1 MAIVKARSRNLDT
14 GFNRKLM
21 RLEKDWQPVAEA
33 AVAFADAQLQFA
45 RKLHQLWEE
54 ARELD
59 KEAESDEH
67 KIAVKEMMQNLLNSA
82 DESIFS
88 RWQTIGK
95 FADQLQPYSASLP
108 PVRDSLHLLA
118 QAIKEKAP
126 ISRWVKQHK
135 LTPETPFKEIK
146 LLRTEAKT
154 GKAAPR
160 KKSKASE
167 HRVHKI
173 TLSFDGEL
181 SSNEIAKLLLEVVQ
195 SASIVKIVSDASI
208 RQGLKSIMRDGFST
222 LEGKY
227 HG

>member
-1 MAIVKARSRNLDT
+1 MAIVKAVSRNLAV
-14 GFNRKLM
+14 GFNRKLLK
-21 RLEKDWQPVAEA
+21 LEKDWQPVADA

-45 RKLHQLWEE
+45 KNLHDLWEE
-54 ARELD
+54 ARKLD
-59 KEAESDEH
+59 KAAEIDEH
-67 KIAVKEMMQNLLNSA
+67 KVAVKQKLQSLINTTDDSV
-82 DESIFS
+82 FS

-95 FADQLQPYSASLP
+95 FADQLQPYTASLP

-118 QAIKEKAP
+118 QAAKEKAP
-126 ISRWVKQHK
+126 IAKWVKQHK
-135 LTPETPFKEIK
+135 LTPETPFREIK

-160 KKSKASE
+160 KKSKANE

-181 SSNEIAKLLLEVVQ
+181 SSNEIAKLLLELVQ
-195 SASIVKIVSDASI
+195 SASIVRISSDSSI
-208 RQGLKSIMRDGFST
+208 RQGLKSIMRNGFST